1 MNTPVGRR
9 GGFCQKI
16 SIASPKSGAEVLRKD
31 NQKIAMAKSAT
42 GQKTLLES
50 LDGLIEK
57 YHLLKHP
64 FYQAWTEGTLSKES
78 LQLYAEQYY
87 QHVRAFP
94 ENLRQLAGRA
104 HGPVKELIE
113 ENLAEELDPAAPH
126 PTLWRQFGESL
137 GVSPA
142 AMTEA
147 QALPGIAALLDTF
160 DEVSADGS
168 VAQAVA
174 TFYAYE
180 AQVPEIAAQK
190 ISGLKKFYEITSL
203 RALAYFSVHE
213 EADVRHR
220 AAWRSWLEDQNGLN
234 NFEVLCA
241 AERGLKALWGALDAV
256 YPQSCSAKN

>member
-1 MNTPVGRR
+1 VWILAED
-9 GGFCQKI
+9 FV
-16 SIASPKSGAEVLRKD
+16 SIAKGSGRIPFLKGHTE
-31 NQKIAMAKSAT
+31 ISMAKNAA

-94 ENLRQLAGRA
+94 ENLKQLAGRA
-104 HGPVKELIE
+104 EGPVKELIE
-113 ENLAEELDPAAPH
+113 ENLAEELDPVAPH
-126 PTLWRQFGESL
+126 PMLWRQFAESL
-137 GVSPA
+137 GVSHD
-142 AMTEA
+142 AMA
-147 QALPGIAALLDTF
+147 GARPLPGIAALLDTF

-168 VAQAVA
+168 MAAAVA

-180 AQVPEIAAQK
+180 AQVPEIATQK
-190 ISGLKKFYEITSL
+190 ISGLKKFYDITEP

-220 AAWRSWLEDQNGLN
+220 AAWRSWLASQNGGDH
-234 NFEVLCA
+234 FEVLCA
-241 AERGLKALWGALDAV
+241 AERGLKALWGALDTV